1 MSVKINTLELEN
13 VKKIKAVQLAPSKNG
28 LTVIGGKNRQGKTS
42 VLDAIAW
49 ALGGDRFKPS
59 EPHREGSMV
68 EPHLKI
74 TLDNGIVV
82 ERSGKNGSL
91 KVLDPSGN
99 RAGQQLLNSFIGT
112 FALDLPRFMNGSA
125 KEKADTLL
133 KIIGVGDKLYE
144 LEREEKR
151 LYDERHFTGQIADQK
166 RKYADELPEFPD
178 APAEP
183 VSASELIA
191 RQQDILM
198 RNAENQRKRNQLNE
212 LSMKKYRLCD
222 DLNALD
228 ERIEE
233 MQEKREKM
241 LAEYNK
247 TVADEKTALNVA
259 AGLVDEPTTEIEAD
273 IARIDEIN
281 RKVRSNADKARA
293 AEEAGEYR
301 GKYDAL
307 TEHIEAVRRERTALL
322 EGANLPLPGL
332 SVEGGEL
339 LYNGHKWDGMSGAE
353 QLIVSTSIV
362 RRLNP
367 ECGFVLLDKLEQL
380 DLDTLKRFGEW
391 LEKEGLQAIAT
402 RVSTGDECSIIIEE
416 GGAVGTEPEPPK
428 QYKGFG
434 EWTGGNK

>member
-1 MSVKINTLELEN
+1 MSVKITTLELEN
-13 VKKIKAVQLAPSKNG
+13 VKKIKAVQLTPQKNG

-68 EPHLKI
+68 EPHLKL

-82 ERSGKNGSL
+82 ERSGKNGAL

-99 RAGQQLLNSFIGT
+99 RAGQQLLNSFVET
-112 FALDLPRFMNGSA
+112 FALDLPRFMEGSS

-133 KIIGVGDKLYE
+133 KIIGVGDRLYE

-151 LYDERHFTGQIADQK
+151 LYDERRFTGQIADRK

-191 RQQDILM
+191 RQQEILM
-198 RNAENQRKRNQLNE
+198 RNAENERLRQNKIKIQAERNALNE
-212 LSMKKYRLCD
+212 KVEALKAELEMYSRKLSEKIKELETASRSAA
-222 DLNALD
+222 DLHD
-228 ERIEE
+228 ES
-233 MQEKREKM
+233 
-241 LAEYNK
+241 
-247 TVADEKTALNVA
+247 TAVL
-259 AGLVDEPTTEIEAD
+259 EAD

-293 AEEAGEYR
+293 AAEAGELNE
-301 GKYDAL
+301 KYEAL
-307 TEHIEAVRRERTALL
+307 TNNIEAVRRERTQLL
-322 EGANLPLPGL
+322 EGADLPLPGL

-339 LYNGHKWDGMSGAE
+339 LYMGHKWDGMSGAE

-367 ECGFVLLDKLEQL
+367 ECGFVLLDKLEQM
-380 DLDTLKRFGEW
+380 DTDTLRQFGEW

-402 RVSTGDECSIIIEE
+402 RVSTGNECSIIIED
-416 GGAVGTEPEPPK
+416 GSVVGAEPEPK

-434 EWTGGNK
+434 EWTGGKA

>member
-1 MSVKINTLELEN
+1 MAVKINTLELEN
-13 VKKIKAVQLAPSKNG
+13 VKKIKAVQLTPQKNG

-49 ALGGDRFKPS
+49 ALGGERFKPS

-68 EPHLKI
+68 EPHLKL

-82 ERSGKNGSL
+82 ERSGKNGAL

-99 RAGQQLLNSFIGT
+99 RAGQQLLNSFVET
-112 FALDLPRFMNGSA
+112 FALDLPRFMEGSS

-133 KIIGVGDKLYE
+133 KIIGVGDKLFE
-144 LEREEKR
+144 LDREEKR
-151 LYDERHFTGQIADQK
+151 LYDERRFTGQIADQK

-191 RQQDILM
+191 RQQEILM

-222 DLNALD
+222 DLNTLD
-228 ERIEE
+228 ERIAE

-241 LAEYNK
+241 LAEYDEV
-247 TVADEKTALNVA
+247 VADEKTALDVA
-259 AGLVDEPTTEIEAD
+259 AGLVDEPTSEIEAD

-281 RKVRSNADKARA
+281 RKVRSNAEKARA
-293 AEEAGEYR
+293 AAEAGELKE
-301 GKYDAL
+301 KYDGL
-307 TEHIEAVRRERTALL
+307 TDNIEAVRRERTQLL

-339 LYNGHKWDGMSGAE
+339 LYMGHKWDGMSGAE

-367 ECGFVLLDKLEQL
+367 ECGFVLLDKMEQL
-380 DLDTLKRFGEW
+380 DIDTLKKFGEW

-402 RVSTGDECSIIIEE
+402 RVSTGDECSIIIEDGIVQTDE
-416 GGAVGTEPEPPK
+416 PK

-434 EWTGGNK
+434 EWTKQ

>member
-1 MSVKINTLELEN
+1 MAVKITTLELEN
-13 VKKIKAVQLAPSKNG
+13 VKKIKAVQLTPQKNG

-68 EPHLKI
+68 EPHLKL

-82 ERSGKNGSL
+82 ERSGKNGAL

-99 RAGQQLLNSFIGT
+99 RAGQQLLNSFVET
-112 FALDLPRFMNGSA
+112 FALDLPRFMDGSP

-133 KIIGVGDKLYE
+133 KIIGVGDRLYE

-151 LYDERHFTGQIADQK
+151 LYDERRFTGQIADQK
-166 RKYADELPEFPD
+166 RKYADELPEFSD

-191 RQQDILM
+191 RQQEILM

-212 LSMKKYRLCD
+212 LSTKKYRLCD

-228 ERIEE
+228 ERIAE

-241 LAEYNK
+241 LAEYDK

-293 AEEAGEYR
+293 AAEATELSS
-301 GKYDAL
+301 KYDAL
-307 TEHIEAVRRERTALL
+307 TDNIEAVRRERTQLL

-339 LYNGHKWDGMSGAE
+339 LYMGHKWDGMSGAE
-353 QLIVSTSIV
+353 QLVVSTSIV

-367 ECGFVLLDKLEQL
+367 ECGFVLLDKLEQM
-380 DLDTLKRFGEW
+380 DTDTLRQFGEW

-402 RVSTGDECSIIIEE
+402 RVSTGNECSIIIED
-416 GGAVGTEPEPPK
+416 GSVVGAEPEPK

>member
-1 MSVKINTLELEN
+1 MSVKITTLELEN
-13 VKKIKAVQLAPSKNG
+13 VKKIKAVQITPQKNG

-68 EPHLKI
+68 EPHLKLI
-74 TLDNGIVV
+74 LDNGIVV
-82 ERSGKNGSL
+82 ERSGKNGAL

-99 RAGQQLLNSFIGT
+99 RAGQQLLNSFVET
-112 FALDLPRFMNGSA
+112 FALDLPRFMEGSS

-144 LEREEKR
+144 LDREEKR
-151 LYDERHFTGQIADQK
+151 LYDERRFTGQIADQK
-166 RKYADELPEFPD
+166 RKYADELPEFSD

-191 RQQDILM
+191 RQQEILM
-198 RNAENQRKRNQLNE
+198 RNAENRRKMDELNK
-212 LSMKKYRLCD
+212 LSIKKHSLFD
-222 DLNALD
+222 NLKLLD

-233 MQEKREKM
+233 MQQKREKM

-247 TVADEKTALNVA
+247 TVADEETALDVA
-259 AGLVDEPTTEIEAD
+259 AGLVDEPTDEIEAD

-293 AEEAGEYR
+293 AAEAAELSS
-301 GKYDAL
+301 KYDAL
-307 TEHIEAVRRERTALL
+307 TENIEAVRRERTQLL

-339 LYNGHKWDGMSGAE
+339 SYMGHKWDGMSGAE

-380 DLDTLKRFGEW
+380 DIDTLKKFGEW

-402 RVSTGDECSIIIEE
+402 RVSTGDECSIIIED
-416 GGAVGTEPEPPK
+416 GSVTGAGPEPPK

-434 EWTGGNK
+434 EWTGGKA

>member
-13 VKKIKAVQLAPSKNG
+13 VKKIRAVQLTPSKNG
-28 LTVIGGKNRQGKTS
+28 LTIIGGRNRQGKTS
-42 VLDAIAW
+42 VLDGIAW
-49 ALGGDRFKPS
+49 ALGGNRFKPS
-59 EPHREGSMV
+59 EPHRDGSV
-68 EPHLKI
+68 SDPHLKV

-82 ERSGKNGSL
+82 ERSGKNGAL

-99 RAGQQLLNSFIGT
+99 RAGQALLDGFIET
-112 FALDLPRFMNGSA
+112 FALDLPRFMIGSP

-151 LYDERHFTGQIADQK
+151 LYDERRFTGQIADQK

-191 RQQDILM
+191 RQQEILV
-198 RNAENQRKRNQLNE
+198 RNGENQRKRNELNKIT
-212 LSMKKYRLCD
+212 MKKHSLCD
-222 DLNALD
+222 SLNALD
-228 ERIEE
+228 ERIAE

-247 TVADEKTALNVA
+247 VVSDEETALNVA
-259 AGLVDEPTTEIEAD
+259 AGLVDEPTAEIEAD
-273 IARIDEIN
+273 IARIDDIN
-281 RKVRSNADKARA
+281 RRVRSNAEKARA
-293 AEEAGEYR
+293 RAEADELSSDYN
-301 GKYDAL
+301 AL

-332 SVEGGEL
+332 SVEGGDL

-380 DLDTLKRFGEW
+380 DLDTLKKFGEW

-416 GGAVGTEPEPPK
+416 GGVVGAEPEPK

-434 EWTGGNK
+434 EWAKNS

>member
-28 LTVIGGKNRQGKTS
+28 LTIIGGKNRQGKTS
-42 VLDAIAW
+42 VLDSIAW

-59 EPHREGSMV
+59 EPHREGSV
-68 EPHLKI
+68 NDPHLKI

-99 RAGQQLLNSFIGT
+99 RAGQQLLNGFVEA
-112 FALDLPRFMNGSA
+112 FALDLPRFMNGSS
-125 KEKADTLL
+125 KDKADTLL
-133 KIIGVGDKLYE
+133 KIIGVGDRLYE

-151 LYDERHFTGQIADQK
+151 LYDERRFTGQIADQK

-178 APAEP
+178 APSEP

-191 RQQDILM
+191 RQQEILL
-198 RNAENQRKRNQLNE
+198 RNAENQRKRDELNR
-212 LSMKKYRLCD
+212 LTMKKHSLCD
-222 DLNALD
+222 SLTALD
-228 ERIEE
+228 ERIAE
-233 MQEKREKM
+233 MQKKRAEM
-241 LAEYNK
+241 LDEYNK
-247 TVADEKTALNVA
+247 TAADEETALDVA

-273 IARIDEIN
+273 INRIDEIN
-281 RKVRSNADKARA
+281 RKVRSNAEKARA
-293 AEEAGEYR
+293 AAEAGELSE
-301 GKYDAL
+301 KYTAL
-307 TEHIEAVRRERTALL
+307 TSDIEAVRQARTDLL
-322 EGANLPLPGL
+322 NGADLPLPGL
-332 SVEGGEL
+332 SVENGEL
-339 LYNGHKWDGMSGAE
+339 LYMGHRWDGMSGAE
-353 QLIVSTSIV
+353 QLIVSASIV

-380 DLDTLKRFGEW
+380 DLDTLNRFGEW

-402 RVSTGDECSIIIEE
+402 RVSTGDECSIIIEDGIVHDE
-416 GGAVGTEPEPPK
+416 PK